1 MRRVVVTGM
10 GLVSPFGMGF
20 EHSWKQLLT
29 GRSAAHDINIVASW
43 LPDDPEPERHKAW
56 ARTTWKAMRPYAD
69 GVYVNFMSDEPASH
83 VQLAYGDSK
92 YARLVALK
100 SKYDPTNVFRFN
112 QNIAPAD

>member
-1 MRRVVVTGM
+1 
-10 GLVSPFGMGF
+10 
-20 EHSWKQLLT
+20 
-29 GRSAAHDINIVASW
+29 
-43 LPDDPEPERHKAW
+43 
-56 ARTTWKAMRPYAD
+56 MRPYAQ

>member
-1 MRRVVVTGM
+1 
-10 GLVSPFGMGF
+10 
-20 EHSWKQLLT
+20 
-29 GRSAAHDINIVASW
+29 
-43 LPDDPEPERHKAW
+43 
-56 ARTTWKAMRPYAD
+56 MRPYAQ

-83 VQLAYGDSK
+83 VHLAYGDNK

>member
-1 MRRVVVTGM
+1 LGGVVARVDDDATA
-10 GLVSPFGMGF
+10 F
-20 EHSWKQLLT
+20 T
-29 GRSAAHDINIVASW
+29 GRGAAHDINFVASW

-56 ARTTWKAMRPYAD
+56 ARTAWDAMRPHAQ

-83 VQLAYGDSK
+83 VQIAYGESK

-100 SKYDPTNVFRFN
+100 NKYDPTNVFRFN